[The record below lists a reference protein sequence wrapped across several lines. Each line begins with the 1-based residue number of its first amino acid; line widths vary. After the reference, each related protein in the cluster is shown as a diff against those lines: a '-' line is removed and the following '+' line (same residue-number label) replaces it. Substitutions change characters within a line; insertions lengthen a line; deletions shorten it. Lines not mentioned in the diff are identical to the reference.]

1 MAFTMARETMF
12 LTAGA
17 RAPQQQ
23 LAGRKMA
30 MAKKPVA
37 AAARKSMRIMAVAEK
52 ERLYNFSAGPA
63 MLPMDVLERA
73 QKEMVDWNGCGMS
86 VMEMSHRGKE
96 FMSIAAKAESD
107 LRTLLA
113 IPDNYKVL
121 FMQGG
126 ASSQFSAIPL
136 NLVGKDDT
144 VDVLVTGSWSKK
156 AQGEMKKYCKVNV
169 AAEAKEVYG
178 AYKGIPAM
186 DTWTPSPDAKYVVYC
201 DNETIEG
208 VEFESDPVM
217 DGKIL
222 IKDVSS
228 NFLSKP
234 INIENFGVVY
244 GGVQKNIGP
253 AGMAIVIVREDLLN
267 QSRDDCPAMLD
278 WTVMAENDSMY
289 NTPPCYT
296 IYMCGLVFEKL
307 LAEGG
312 LAAMAERNVEKA
324 ALVYDAINSS
334 DGFYNCPT
342 DLAVQSKMN
351 IPFTLSNADLD
362 KEFLAEAGALGM
374 VTLKGHRSVGGMRA
388 SVYNAMPKEGCAKLA
403 TFMKDF
409 QAKHSA

>member
-1 MAFTMARETMF
+1 M
-12 LTAGA
+12 TAGA
-17 RAPQQQ
+17 RVPHQQFS
-23 LAGRKMA
+23 GRKVA

-37 AAARKSMRIMAVAEK
+37 AAARKSMRVMAMATK

-63 MLPMDVLERA
+63 MLPLDVLERA
-73 QKEMVDWNGCGMS
+73 QSEMVDWNGSGMS

-96 FMSIAAKAESD
+96 FLSIAAKTEAD

-136 NLVGKDDT
+136 NLVGKEDT

-156 AQGEMKKYCKVNV
+156 AAGEMKKFCKVNI
-169 AAEAKEVYG
+169 ATDGKAEFG
-178 AYKGIPAM
+178 AYCGIP
-186 DTWTPSPDAKYVVYC
+186 DQSKWTPSAESKYVVFC

-234 INIENFGVVY
+234 IDIVKYGVVY

-253 AGMAIVIVREDLLN
+253 AGMALVIVRDDLLN
-267 QSRDDCPAMLD
+267 TARDDCPAMLD
-278 WTVMAENDSMY
+278 WTIMAENDSMY

-307 LAEGG
+307 IAEGG
-312 LAAMAERNVEKA
+312 LEAMAERNADKC
-324 ALVYDAINSS
+324 ALVYDAIQGS

-342 DLAVQSKMN
+342 EENVRSKMN

-362 KEFLAEAGALGM
+362 KAFLAEAGELGL

-388 SVYNAMPKEGCAKLA
+388 SVYNAMPKEGCQKLA

-409 QAKHSA
+409 QAKNA